1 MPSGNGPKV
10 LDCLLGGYTGYTMAP
25 VLDSQTSKIHYASL
39 AIKKFEP
46 LDLFL
51 LPVGIIVVFVA
62 IRLDRWHARRY
73 WRQKT
78 QQGEA
83 GVCLH
88 SADGR
93 RHVRV
98 RPAERP

>member
-1 MPSGNGPKV
+1 MNTYS
-10 LDCLLGGYTGYTMAP
+10 LLLLGGMVAT
-25 VLDSQTSKIHYASL
+25 
-39 AIKKFEP
+39 
-46 LDLFL
+46 
-51 LPVGIIVVFVA
+51 IVVA

-73 WRQKT
+73 WRRKT

-98 RPAERP
+98 RSTERP